1 METYHSIEELEK
13 GTNRQRLPVV
23 LTIGAF
29 DGVHIAHRALISG
42 AVISARQ
49 LGLEAVVLSFD
60 PHPDSVVRPDRPM
73 IYLSDLEDKALNIA
87 EIGAAKL
94 IIQPFTPEFAR
105 IEAETFIDKLLA
117 VADIREIHVGEDFVF
132 GYKAQGNVV
141 RLREWGHQK
150 GFVVKSLAPLQIEE
164 TVVSSTRIRQFL
176 VEGNVKEAGRLLGR
190 AHSLKGEV
198 VHGFERGRILGFPTA
213 NLAVSAKFA
222 TPGNGVYAT
231 MTTFLDGAADG
242 VAHPS
247 VTNIGTRP
255 TFDNGERSVETFVLD
270 WSGDLY
276 GQRIRVEFIQK
287 LRDERKFNGLDE
299 IKTQLTQDVANARL
313 ALEEAGRY

>member
-13 GTNRQRLPVV
+13 GTNGRRPPVI

-60 PHPDSVVRPDRPM
+60 PHPDSVVRPNRPM

-87 EIGAAKL
+87 EIGADKL
-94 IIQPFTPEFAR
+94 IIQSFTPEFAR

-231 MTTFLDGAADG
+231 MTTFLDGANGG
-242 VAHPS
+242 VARPS

-287 LRDERKFNGLDE
+287 LRDERKFNGLEE
-299 IKTQLTQDVANARL
+299 IKTQLTLDVANARL